1 MKQSKIKIGSN
12 RSFGIVIFVVFLI
25 ISIWPLLDEKEL
37 RYWSL
42 IVSFIFLILGILK
55 SNILTPLNKVWFK
68 FGILLGNIISPII
81 MAFVFFLV
89 VTPISLIMKIFGK
102 DILNLKKNK
111 NSSYWIKKDK
121 QSGTMRKQFWMS
133 FLTEFWEFLKHRKK
147 YWLLPI
153 IVFLVLFG
161 GLIILS
167 QGSAVAPFIYAIF

>member
-12 RSFGIVIFVVFLI
+12 RSFGIVFFVVFLI

-37 RYWSL
+37 RYWLL

-121 QSGTMRKQFWMS
+121 QSGTMRKQF
-133 FLTEFWEFLKHRKK
+133 
-147 YWLLPI
+147 
-153 IVFLVLFG
+153 
-161 GLIILS
+161 
-167 QGSAVAPFIYAIF
+167 